1 MNATLGPIAGRLK
14 RPRWTDP
21 RLLIGIALVAVA
33 ILGTA
38 SVVARADRTEPYY
51 SARHTLTPGTVLQVS
66 DVVVTHVRVG
76 SGTYVPASAEPW
88 GEVVTR
94 VIGAGEMIPASS
106 LADADAYAFRP
117 VAVTTGSPLAEAIE
131 SGAVVDVWVTR
142 DGLAGPDSVLVA
154 AGVVVDQVD
163 RDASAF
169 SARAGETVYV
179 LIPSADVGDLL
190 AALAQADEVS
200 VVGIGRGAA

>member
-1 MNATLGPIAGRLK
+1 MNATIGPIAGRLK
-14 RPRWTDP
+14 RPRWSDP
-21 RLLIGIALVAVA
+21 RLVIGVALVAIA

-51 SARHTLTPGTVLQVS
+51 AARHTLTPGTVLQMS

-76 SGTYVPASAEPW
+76 SGTYVPASVEPW

-94 VIGAGEMIPASS
+94 VIGAGEMIPESS
-106 LADADAYAFRP
+106 LADADAYVMRP

-131 SGAVVDVWVTR
+131 PGAVVDVWVTR

-169 SARAGETVYV
+169 SARSGETVYV

-200 VVGIGRGAA
+200 VVGIGRGGA

>member
-1 MNATLGPIAGRLK
+1 MNASLGPIAGRLK

-21 RLLIGIALVAVA
+21 RLVIGIALVAIA

-51 SARHTLTPGTVLQVS
+51 SARHTLTPGIVLQLS

-76 SGTYVPASAEPW
+76 SGTYVPATAVPW

-94 VIGAGEMIPASS
+94 VIGAGEMIPEAS
-106 LADADAYAFRP
+106 LADADAYALRP

-142 DGLAGPDSVLVA
+142 DGLSGLDSVLVA
-154 AGVVVDQVD
+154 ASVVVDQVD

-169 SARAGETVYV
+169 SAHSGETVYV
-179 LIPSADVGDLL
+179 LIPAAEVGDLL

>member
-1 MNATLGPIAGRLK
+1 MNATIGPIAGRLK
-14 RPRWTDP
+14 RPRWSDP
-21 RLLIGIALVAVA
+21 RLMIGVALVAIA
-33 ILGTA
+33 IFGTA
-38 SVVARADRTEPYY
+38 SVVTRADRTEPYY
-51 SARHTLTPGTVLQVS
+51 SARHTLTPGTVLQLS

-76 SGTYVPASAEPW
+76 SGTYVPATAAPW

-94 VIGAGEMIPASS
+94 VIGAGEMIPEAS
-106 LADADAYAFRP
+106 LAAADEYSLRP

-142 DGLAGPDSVLVA
+142 DGPAGPGSMLVA

-163 RDASAF
+163 RDSGAF
-169 SARAGETVYV
+169 SAHSGETVYV

-190 AALAQADEVS
+190 AALAQADEVA